1 MISFGQDN
9 WMDKLFHKKLS
20 GYEVLPEDHVWES
33 IAKRLDDSQRRPG
46 LFGSWWTVLL
56 SIILFLMVTGAGA
69 YMLYKRYYNEKKEK
83 SQNKDLPYRFDENN
97 DEGTAYLSGSPHRTV
112 VSTPKRTNFEDIKTN
127 GISKNSTDNNILI
140 DHSNNQTNTHSSDFR
155 NHTSKQEY
163 IETVS
168 DKNQN
173 QTISEKMNPVMA
185 NDLIVSSDTQFFTT
199 RESNAKAFSYSYLPL
214 KESFLKKEKEQLSSP
229 RIIDGCNVYKD
240 DKTHFF
246 LDVYYAPS
254 IASRSLETN
263 DPSLKSYVEE
273 RAQSEQPILS
283 YSVGARASFVFS
295 NGLSVRGGLSYSNN
309 SERFDFIKEIQKI
322 TTVIKDQ
329 NGNVIRTEV
338 KENVIMD
345 KIYNRYTFVDI
356 PLLVGYEKDLND
368 FVLSLNGGIGLNIS
382 ATQSGKIYKNDTNKM
397 SFYQLESNGEA
408 NEPIFRKNA
417 GVSFIGSVGLNYKY
431 NERVML
437 LLEPS
442 ARYYLHSLSDPD
454 NPVSQKYLFLG
465 LNVGLRYRL
474 K

>member
-9 WMDKLFHKKLS
+9 WMDKIFHKKLS

-33 IAKRLDDSQRRPG
+33 ISKRLDDSQRRPG

-56 SIILFLMVTGAGA
+56 SIIILLMVTGAGA
-69 YMLYKRYYNEKKEK
+69 YMLYKKYYLEGKEK
-83 SQNKDLPYRFDENN
+83 SQNKDLPYKFDEYP
-97 DEGTAYLSGSPHRTV
+97 DEGTASLDAFPHRAV
-112 VSTPKRTNFEDIKTN
+112 VSTPNRANLGNTNQS
-127 GISKNSTDNNILI
+127 GISENKPFDNTLI
-140 DHSNNQTNTHSSDFR
+140 DKHNNPSNTSSLDQKHQFSKPESSESVSVNNQNPL
-155 NHTSKQEY
+155 
-163 IETVS
+163 
-168 DKNQN
+168 
-173 QTISEKMNPVMA
+173 ISEELNPVMA
-185 NDLIVSSDTQFFTT
+185 NDLIVSSDTQFFTKS
-199 RESNAKAFSYSYLPL
+199 ESTSRSFSYSYLPL
-214 KESFLKKEKEQLSSP
+214 KESFLKKEKEHLSSP
-229 RIIDGCNVYKD
+229 TIIDGCNVYRD
-240 DKTHFF
+240 TKTHFF

-263 DPSLKSYVEE
+263 DPSLKAYVEE

-283 YSVGARASFVFS
+283 YSVGARASFVFG

-329 NGNVIRTEV
+329 NGNIIRTEV

-345 KIYNRYTFVDI
+345 KIYNRYTFIDI
-356 PLLVGYEKDLND
+356 PLLVGYEKDLKD
-368 FVLSLNGGIGLNIS
+368 FVLSLNGGVGLNIS
-382 ATQSGKIYKNDTNKM
+382 ATQSGKIYKNDANKM
-397 SFYQLESNGEA
+397 SFYLLENNGEA

-465 LNVGLRYRL
+465 LNIGLRYRL